1 MESNAGYSCTRL
13 YSKMAKDSNT
23 MMAVNNKQ
31 AN

>member
-1 MESNAGYSCTRL
+1 
-13 YSKMAKDSNT
+13 MAKDSNT